1 MMESNIKFATKKQ
14 LLEKGLKQCQVC
26 GIIKELE
33 LFHFKSGSKSRIRRA
48 DCKACRK
55 ERNAKYYQLR
65 KAKAQALKV
74 AQMVEE

>member
-1 MMESNIKFATKKQ
+1 MIENNKFYTKKQ

-26 GIIKELE
+26 GIVKELD
-33 LFHFKSGSKSRIRRA
+33 LFHFKSGSKTRIRRA

-55 ERNAKYYQLR
+55 IRNAKYYQMR
-65 KAKAQALKV
+65 KAKAQAKKV